1 MEPDEGLSVEL
12 DCDDVWVEW
21 LEDADEMAELLDGE
35 LLLSDEDEPTLLLGE
50 FEMLGLLL
58 LLSDDEVP
66 NVRLG
71 VVMGL
76 VADGEVED
84 TWSGSAEL
92 VA

>member
-1 MEPDEGLSVEL
+1 MEPDEGLPVE
-12 DCDDVWVEW
+12 V
-21 LEDADEMAELLDGE
+21 DADEMAELLDGE
-35 LLLSDEDEPTLLLGE
+35 LLISDEDEPTLLLGE
-50 FEMLGLLL
+50 FEALRLLL

-71 VVMGL
+71 VVIGL
-76 VADGEVED
+76 VAGGEVED

>member
-1 MEPDEGLSVEL
+1 MEPDEGLPVE
-12 DCDDVWVEW
+12 V
-21 LEDADEMAELLDGE
+21 DADEMAELLDGE
-35 LLLSDEDEPTLLLGE
+35 LLISDEDEPTLLLGE
-50 FEMLGLLL
+50 FEALRLL

-71 VVMGL
+71 VVIGL
-76 VADGEVED
+76 VAGGEVED

>member
-1 MEPDEGLSVEL
+1 
-12 DCDDVWVEW
+12 
-21 LEDADEMAELLDGE
+21 
-35 LLLSDEDEPTLLLGE
+35 
-50 FEMLGLLL
+50 MLGLLL